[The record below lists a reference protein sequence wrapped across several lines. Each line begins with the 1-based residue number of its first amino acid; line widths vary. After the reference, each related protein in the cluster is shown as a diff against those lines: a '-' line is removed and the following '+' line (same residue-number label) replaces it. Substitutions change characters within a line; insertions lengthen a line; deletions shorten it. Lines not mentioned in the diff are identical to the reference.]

1 MVGFVDTHDNMK
13 NFDQKFSGK
22 DPGPYVGT
30 VKFTDDPI
38 RQGRLGVNIPELSL
52 TNNPTINDCIWCQ
65 YLSPFYG
72 AKSVE
77 ANTRSDPDSYKGTQH
92 SYGMWFVPPD
102 IDTQV
107 LVIFAK
113 GEQSVKK
120 AFWIG
125 CVQEPLTNHQVPGY
139 GSSSDTIRS
148 KQDARELAKSGQTN
162 YGTDFLPVGE
172 KNRKMLG
179 EAQTEEFANSLQYPI
194 NDILADQLMTQG
206 LVADPIKGTTSSSAR
221 RESPS
226 QVFGINTPG
235 RVLPDSR
242 KKNIGPEGAEVR
254 PDRAPGHSFVMDD
267 GAVDGT
273 NQLTRLRTA
282 SGHQLLMHDTAGV
295 VYIAN
300 GSGTAYIEM
309 TSAGINLYSGIGGI
323 NMRTHGDFNLHSD
336 TNINLHAG
344 QSIRMSA
351 SGTDEVKYNEKDIA
365 VQKGLKTTSDIKSPR
380 IPGQIIQSSD
390 LNFTMGDQGVFVSSQ
405 SGVIQSYAKSAIS
418 SHTPGSQL
426 HGASGVFH
434 VQGKQVH
441 LNAPMGRPGSGGGG
455 ITQWGPSWLTPEETG
470 MQVRDEGDVN
480 LNAKGSQ
487 PLKPFTTKTKTTVHK
502 LVTHEP
508 MPSFQ
513 GITGD
518 GIIPDTPAAKAE
530 WLKRAKTPGTP
541 EFLKNQ
547 LRLSENKALREAQAQ
562 ADKLQYLK
570 KVMGAST
577 DGAKAKKLLS
587 DFTLN
592 YNELYGI
599 TEMVDLKFDIKDSIS
614 EQFKAFDVN
623 SDVKDLANSLTS
635 QVIDNFTGVSKDL
648 FKDNVFVNSAG
659 ELFTLGKDT
668 FEGIGGGFDLAN
680 SSLNAVKGL
689 KNNLS
694 AGNIPATIS
703 NLSSI
708 TQNYKSVI
716 GGKIVGI
723 DQIKGL
729 ATKAGLFNAFDA
741 QLSGQNFLQN
751 VGTNIGLKLGS
762 LGKSIKSAFSGFKG
776 LSDARLKQDIKLV
789 GKSPSGINIYSFKYK
804 HTDGTYEGVMAQEVP
819 WAREMTDTGYYV
831 VDYGKVDVEFRRLH

>member
-1 MVGFVDTHDNMK
+1 
-13 NFDQKFSGK
+13 
-22 DPGPYVGT
+22 
-30 VKFTDDPI
+30 
-38 RQGRLGVNIPELSL
+38 
-52 TNNPTINDCIWCQ
+52 
-65 YLSPFYG
+65 
-72 AKSVE
+72 
-77 ANTRSDPDSYKGTQH
+77 
-92 SYGMWFVPPD
+92 
-102 IDTQV
+102 
-107 LVIFAK
+107 
-113 GEQSVKK
+113 
-120 AFWIG
+120 
-125 CVQEPLTNHQVPGY
+125 
-139 GSSSDTIRS
+139 
-148 KQDARELAKSGQTN
+148 
-162 YGTDFLPVGE
+162 
-172 KNRKMLG
+172 
-179 EAQTEEFANSLQYPI
+179 
-194 NDILADQLMTQG
+194 
-206 LVADPIKGTTSSSAR
+206 
-221 RESPS
+221 
-226 QVFGINTPG
+226 
-235 RVLPDSR
+235 
-242 KKNIGPEGAEVR
+242 
-254 PDRAPGHSFVMDD
+254 
-267 GAVDGT
+267 
-273 NQLTRLRTA
+273 
-282 SGHQLLMHDTAGV
+282 
-295 VYIAN
+295 
-300 GSGTAYIEM
+300 
-309 TSAGINLYSGIGGI
+309 
-323 NMRTHGDFNLHSD
+323 
-336 TNINLHAG
+336 
-344 QSIRMSA
+344 
-351 SGTDEVKYNEKDIA
+351 
-365 VQKGLKTTSDIKSPR
+365 
-380 IPGQIIQSSD
+380 
-390 LNFTMGDQGVFVSSQ
+390 
-405 SGVIQSYAKSAIS
+405 
-418 SHTPGSQL
+418 
-426 HGASGVFH
+426 
-434 VQGKQVH
+434 
-441 LNAPMGRPGSGGGG
+441 
-455 ITQWGPSWLTPEETG
+455 
-470 MQVRDEGDVN
+470 
-480 LNAKGSQ
+480 
-487 PLKPFTTKTKTTVHK
+487 
-502 LVTHEP
+502 